1 MKKTTVITFLLAF
14 ILVPAIISYGAI
26 DIKSAV
32 GIWLFDDGT
41 GDVAKDSTVNKFD
54 GKLAGAKWTDG
65 KFGKALSFDGKSSV
79 SIASND
85 KLNIGTALTVVAYF
99 NATDIKDY
107 RVIVCKNNQYLVRID
122 NPAEGN
128 KMSSFVNLGGNWEP
142 RASAIVPD
150 LNKWIHYGAVYDSAT
165 KKLTVYVN
173 GEAKG
178 ESARDGKPT
187 ANNDPVTIGAWGTGS
202 YFVGTIDDV
211 GIFNVALSAA
221 DIKTIADK
229 GLKSALN
236 LEATTAVSPS
246 AKLVATWGE
255 LKR

>member
-1 MKKTTVITFLLAF
+1 MKKTAF
-14 ILVPAIISYGAI
+14 ILSLLTFILIPVIISYGAI

-32 GIWLFDDGT
+32 GIWLFDDNT
-41 GDVAKDSTVNKFD
+41 GDIAKDSTTNKFD
-54 GKLAGAKWTDG
+54 GKITGAKWTDG
-65 KFGKALSFDGKSSV
+65 KFGKALSFDGKSVV

-85 KLNIGTALTVVAYF
+85 KLNIGSAITIVAYF

-128 KMSSFVNLGGNWEP
+128 KMSSFVNLGGWEP

-150 LNKWIHYGAVYDSAT
+150 LNKWIHYGATYDSAT
-165 KKLTVYVN
+165 KKLIVYVN

-187 ANNDPVTIGAWGTGS
+187 ANTDPVTIGAWGTGS
-202 YFVGTIDDV
+202 YFVGMIDDV

-236 LEATTAVSPS
+236 LDATTAVSPT
-246 AKLVATWGE
+246 AKLVATWGK